1 MDASSSAVLA
11 VAVVVAA
18 VLAVPLMFLALGLV
32 LPIVGALVRHRANYL
47 PKAVSL
53 GNVLQDGQETEPAD
67 YARHSLLWRD
77 ARASAKIG
85 PVVTGVFD
93 MLRRIVRLEG
103 YRGLWKGITLQ
114 VVFAVC
120 ALLLELLIFGTLFFV
135 VPPKDVH
142 SMMRPGTQFLI
153 VLYAFLFTAI
163 LVPLD
168 ILTNRAIVH
177 PRLLNWRYPR
187 ACLAEIMS
195 RDELAQPWRLYLV
208 PGMVTGSLA
217 RTFWTVVLGALAAR
231 VSPYPPVALEP
242 QPAAPGDAE
251 YSGPSSDSPRIS
263 ALGIAA
269 YIVWI
274 AASVC
279 VLTPLNCA
287 LVRLSVQR
295 ASGQQPLHNAYAGA
309 AEYNHQASVAQ
320 AEPSPEPASRSPD
333 GIPPEPVIALR
344 PCDDSA
350 NEAQF
355 GFGAPP
361 VQPYAGVIDCLRK
374 MVDEE
379 GVESIWRG
387 VVFTLVGALL
397 SH

>member
-1 MDASSSAVLA
+1 MDVSSGAVLA
-11 VAVVVAA
+11 VALVVAA
-18 VLAVPLMFLALGLV
+18 VLAIPLMFLALGLV

-93 MLRRIVRLEG
+93 MMRRIVRLEG

-114 VVFAVC
+114 VIFCVC
-120 ALLLELLIFGTLFFV
+120 ILLLQLLIFGTLFFV
-135 VPPKDVH
+135 VPSKGAYPP
-142 SMMRPGTQFLI
+142 SPSTQVLV
-153 VLYAFLFTAI
+153 VLYAFAFTAI
-163 LVPLD
+163 LVPID
-168 ILTNRAIVH
+168 ILTSRAIVH

-187 ACLAEIMS
+187 ACFAEIMS
-195 RDELAQPWRLYLV
+195 HDELAQPWRLYLV
-208 PGMVTGSLA
+208 PGMITGTLA

-231 VSPYPPVALEP
+231 VSPFPSAAPEP
-242 QPAAPGDAE
+242 EPAAPGDTD
-251 YSGPSSDSPRIS
+251 YSGPSSDTPRIS
-263 ALGIAA
+263 VLSIAA

-287 LVRLSVQR
+287 LVRLAVQR
-295 ASGQQPLHNAYAGA
+295 ATGQQPLHNAYAGA
-309 AEYNHQASVAQ
+309 AEYNHQAGVTQ
-320 AEPSPEPASRSPD
+320 AEPEPASRSPD

-344 PCDDSA
+344 PCDDSG

-361 VQPYAGVIDCLRK
+361 VQPYTGVIDCLRK

-387 VVFTLVGALL
+387 VVFTLIGSLL
-397 SH
+397 SQ